1 MTTLLLHNPT
11 ASRGA
16 AVKHLR
22 SESHYTPQLTANWP
36 LGMLRSMSFFH
47 ALGIDPRIWS
57 VADLTRY
64 VRQALE
70 SDYRLQ
76 DLWVMGEAFNV
87 SRPASGHL
95 YFTLKDSEA
104 SLRCVMWRSE
114 VADLKT
120 LPRDGEAIEVH
131 GHISV
136 YEAGGQYQL
145 YADDI
150 RPAGIGALFEEFL
163 RLRDRLEEEGLFDP
177 ARKRPL
183 PAWPK
188 RIGVVTSPTGA
199 ALRDVLN
206 VLRRRYP
213 LVEVIL
219 APTPVQGDE
228 APAGIVSALAALNTY
243 SRPDLILLVRGGGSI
258 EDLWAFNDEGV
269 ARAIVASES
278 PVVSGVGH
286 ETDVIIADYVA
297 DVRAPTPSAA
307 AEVATP
313 DREILADELAEVRNA
328 MERAYQSLLREL
340 RRMYRERSIRLRLA
354 SPRAQVANA
363 RQRVDEALHRTTAAL
378 RHDLALRK
386 AAVARL
392 SQTLRAVGPSA
403 VMARGYS
410 VVTRV
415 EDGAVVRSVE
425 QVEPDEGISVRVSDG
440 SFAARVTSTE
450 KTDQPAEGS

>member
-1 MTTLLLHNPT
+1 
-11 ASRGA
+11 
-16 AVKHLR
+16 
-22 SESHYTPQLTANWP
+22 
-36 LGMLRSMSFFH
+36 MLRFVSQLSIF
-47 ALGIDPRIWS
+47 GVEPQVWS
-57 VADLTRY
+57 VSSLTRY

-76 DLWVMGEAFNV
+76 DIWVTGEAFNV
-87 SRPASGHL
+87 SRPSSGHL
-95 YFTLKDSEA
+95 YFTLKDAEA

-114 VADLKT
+114 VLLQKA

-145 YADDI
+145 YADAI
-150 RPAGIGALFEEFL
+150 RPAGEGDLFQEFL
-163 RLRDRLEEEGLFDP
+163 RLRALLDAEGLFDP
-177 ARKRPL
+177 ERKRPL
-183 PAWPK
+183 PIWPK

-206 VLRRRYP
+206 VLRRRFP

-228 APAGIVSALAALNTY
+228 APAGIVSALEALNTY
-243 SRPDLILLVRGGGSI
+243 SQPDLILLVRGGGSA

-269 ARAIVASES
+269 ARAIAASQA
-278 PVVSGVGH
+278 PVVVGVGH
-286 ETDVIIADYVA
+286 ETDVIIADFVA

-313 DREILADELAEVRNA
+313 DRENLANELAETRNIL
-328 MERAYQSLLREL
+328 EDEFRNYLREL
-340 RRMYRERSIRLRLA
+340 RREYKDRQAALLMT

-363 RQRVDEALHRTTAAL
+363 RQRVDEALYRATAAIRHGVDL
-378 RHDLALRK
+378 RR
-386 AAVARL
+386 AAVGGLA
-392 SQTLRAVGPSA
+392 QTLRAVGPSA
-403 VMARGYS
+403 VLARGYA

-415 EDGAVVRSVE
+415 DDGAVVRSIG
-425 QVEPDEGISVRVSDG
+425 QVESGDELNVRVSDG
-440 SFAARVTSTE
+440 TFGAEARPPSDRSTS
-450 KTDQPAEGS
+450 DSIS

>member
-1 MTTLLLHNPT
+1 MLH
-11 ASRGA
+11 
-16 AVKHLR
+16 L
-22 SESHYTPQLTANWP
+22 
-36 LGMLRSMSFFH
+36 MSFFQ
-47 ALGIDPRIWS
+47 AFGLEPKIWS
-57 VADLTRY
+57 VVDLTRY
-64 VRQALE
+64 VRQTLE
-70 SDYRLQ
+70 TDYRLQ

-87 SRPASGHL
+87 SRPSSGHL

-114 VADLKT
+114 VADLEV
-120 LPRDGEAIEVH
+120 LPRDGDAIEVH
-131 GHISV
+131 GRISV

-150 RPAGIGALFEEFL
+150 RPAGIGALFEEFI

-177 ARKRPL
+177 ERKRPL

-228 APAGIVSALAALNTY
+228 APGGIVSALAALNTY
-243 SRPDLILLVRGGGSI
+243 SQPDLILLVRGGGSI

-313 DREILADELAEVRNA
+313 DREALAEELVEMREA
-328 MERAYQSLLREL
+328 LERAFKDSLREL
-340 RRMYRERSIRLRLA
+340 RRMYRDRLVRLRLA

-363 RQRVDEALHRTTAAL
+363 RQRVDEWSHRIVAAI
-378 RHDLALRK
+378 RHHLALRQ
-386 AAVARL
+386 AAIAGL
-392 SQTLRAVGPSA
+392 SQTLRAVGPAA

-415 EDGAVVRSVE
+415 KDGKVVRSVS

-440 SFAARVTSTE
+440 SFGARITSSEETG
-450 KTDQPAEGS
+450 KPHEGG

>member
-1 MTTLLLHNPT
+1 
-11 ASRGA
+11 
-16 AVKHLR
+16 
-22 SESHYTPQLTANWP
+22 
-36 LGMLRSMSFFH
+36 MLRLMTFFQ
-47 ALGIDPRIWS
+47 ALGLEPKIWS

-64 VRQALE
+64 IRQALE

-87 SRPASGHL
+87 SRPSSGHL
-95 YFTLKDSEA
+95 YFTIKDSEA

-114 VADLKT
+114 VADLET

-145 YADDI
+145 YVDDI

-163 RLRDRLEEEGLFDP
+163 RLRDRLEQEGLFDP
-177 ARKRPL
+177 ERKRPL

-219 APTPVQGDE
+219 APTPVQGGE
-228 APAGIVSALAALNTY
+228 APSGIVSALSALNTY
-243 SRPDLILLVRGGGSI
+243 SQPDLILLVRGGGSI
-258 EDLWAFNDEGV
+258 EDLWAFNDEAV
-269 ARAIVASES
+269 ARAIFASES

-328 MERAYQSLLREL
+328 LERAYQNQLQDLRHT
-340 RRMYRERSIRLRLA
+340 YRDRLVRLRLA

-363 RQRVDEALHRTTAAL
+363 RQRVDEALHRMTAAL
-378 RHDLALRK
+378 RHQQALRR
-386 AAVARL
+386 AAVLGL

-403 VMARGYS
+403 VLARGYS
-410 VVTRV
+410 VVTR
-415 EDGAVVRSVE
+415 EKDGTVVRSIA
-425 QVEPDEGISVRVSDG
+425 QVEPGEGIGVRVSDG
-440 SFAARVTSTE
+440 SFAAQVTSSEKGDKPTE
-450 KTDQPAEGS
+450 QK

>member
-1 MTTLLLHNPT
+1 MSYFQTF
-11 ASRGA
+11 G
-16 AVKHLR
+16 
-22 SESHYTPQLTANWP
+22 SEPK
-36 LGMLRSMSFFH
+36 
-47 ALGIDPRIWS
+47 IWS
-57 VADLTRY
+57 VIDLTRY
-64 VRQALE
+64 VRQTLE
-70 SDYRLQ
+70 TDYRLQ

-87 SRPASGHL
+87 SRPSSGHL
-95 YFTLKDSEA
+95 YFTLKDAEA

-114 VADLKT
+114 VADLAA

-131 GHISV
+131 GRISV

-150 RPAGIGALFEEFL
+150 RPAGIGALFEEFF

-177 ARKRPL
+177 ERKRPL
-183 PAWPK
+183 PEWPK

-199 ALRDVLN
+199 ALRDVIN

-243 SRPDLILLVRGGGSI
+243 SQPDVILVVRGGGSI

-269 ARAIVASES
+269 ARAIAASEA
-278 PVVSGVGH
+278 PVVSGIGH

-313 DREILADELAEVRNA
+313 DREVLADELVETRNA
-328 MERAYQSLLREL
+328 LERAFGDNLQEL
-340 RRMYRERSIRLRLA
+340 RRMHRDWMVRLRFA

-363 RQRVDEALHRTTAAL
+363 RQRVDEGSHRIEAAI
-378 RHDLALRK
+378 RHQLALRQS
-386 AAVARL
+386 AVAGL
-392 SQTLRAVGPSA
+392 SQTLRAVGPAA

-415 EDGAVVRSVE
+415 KDGAVVRSVG
-425 QVEPDEGISVRVSDG
+425 QVEPDEGINVRVSDG
-440 SFAARVTSTE
+440 TFGAQVTSSDE
-450 KTDQPAEGS
+450 NDKTQKGD

>member
-1 MTTLLLHNPT
+1 
-11 ASRGA
+11 
-16 AVKHLR
+16 
-22 SESHYTPQLTANWP
+22 
-36 LGMLRSMSFFH
+36 MSYFQTF
-47 ALGIDPRIWS
+47 GIEPKIWS
-57 VADLTRY
+57 VIDLTRY
-64 VRQALE
+64 VRQTLE
-70 SDYRLQ
+70 TDYRLQ

-87 SRPASGHL
+87 SRPSSGHL
-95 YFTLKDSEA
+95 YFTLKDAEA

-114 VADLKT
+114 VADLAT

-131 GHISV
+131 GRISV

-150 RPAGIGALFEEFL
+150 RPAGIGALFEEFF
-163 RLRDRLEEEGLFDP
+163 RLRDRLEEEGLFEP
-177 ARKRPL
+177 ERKRPL
-183 PAWPK
+183 PTWPK

-228 APAGIVSALAALNTY
+228 APGGISSALAALNTY
-243 SRPDLILLVRGGGSI
+243 SHPDVILLVRGGGSI

-269 ARAIVASES
+269 ARAIAASEA

-313 DREILADELAEVRNA
+313 DREVLADELAEMRNA
-328 MERAYQSLLREL
+328 LARAFGENLQEMH
-340 RRMYRERSIRLRLA
+340 RMHRDWMVRLRFA

-363 RQRVDEALHRTTAAL
+363 RQRVDEGSHRIEAAI
-378 RHDLALRK
+378 RHQLALRQ
-386 AAVARL
+386 AAVAGL
-392 SQTLRAVGPSA
+392 SQTLRAVGPAA

-415 EDGAVVRSVE
+415 KDGTVVRSVG
-425 QVEPDEGISVRVSDG
+425 QVEPTEGINVRVSDG
-440 SFAARVTSTE
+440 SFGAQVTTSDE
-450 KTDQPAEGS
+450 TDKPQDDD

>member
-1 MTTLLLHNPT
+1 
-11 ASRGA
+11 
-16 AVKHLR
+16 
-22 SESHYTPQLTANWP
+22 
-36 LGMLRSMSFFH
+36 MLRLMSYFQTFG
-47 ALGIDPRIWS
+47 LEPKIWS
-57 VADLTRY
+57 VVDLTRY
-64 VRQALE
+64 VRQTLE
-70 SDYRLQ
+70 TDYRLQ

-87 SRPASGHL
+87 SRPSSGHL

-114 VADLKT
+114 VADLAA

-131 GHISV
+131 GRISV

-150 RPAGIGALFEEFL
+150 RPAGIGALFEEL
-163 RLRDRLEEEGLFDP
+163 IRLRDRLEKEGLFDP
-177 ARKRPL
+177 ERKRPL
-183 PAWPK
+183 PEWPK

-213 LVEVIL
+213 LLEVIL
-219 APTPVQGDE
+219 APTAVQGDE
-228 APAGIVSALAALNTY
+228 APGGIVSALAALNTY
-243 SRPDLILLVRGGGSI
+243 SDPDVILLVRGGGSI
-258 EDLWAFNDEGV
+258 EDLWAFNDEDV
-269 ARAIVASES
+269 ARAIAASEA

-313 DREILADELAEVRNA
+313 DREVLADELAEMREA
-328 MERAYQSLLREL
+328 LGRAYKDNLQEL
-340 RRMYRERSIRLRLA
+340 RRMYRDQLVRLRLA

-363 RQRVDEALHRTTAAL
+363 RQRVDEWNHRIV
-378 RHDLALRK
+378 
-386 AAVARL
+386 AAVRHNLTLRQTAVAGL
-392 SQTLRAVGPSA
+392 SQTLRAVGPAA

-415 EDGAVVRSVE
+415 KDGTVVRSIV
-425 QVEPDEGISVRVSDG
+425 QVEPDEGIRVRVSDG
-440 SFAARVTSTE
+440 SFGAQVTSSE
-450 KTDQPAEGS
+450 AIDDPQEGG

>member
-1 MTTLLLHNPT
+1 MSYFQTF
-11 ASRGA
+11 G
-16 AVKHLR
+16 
-22 SESHYTPQLTANWP
+22 SEPK
-36 LGMLRSMSFFH
+36 
-47 ALGIDPRIWS
+47 IWS
-57 VADLTRY
+57 VIDLTRY
-64 VRQALE
+64 VRQTLE
-70 SDYRLQ
+70 TDYRLQ

-87 SRPASGHL
+87 SRPSSGHL
-95 YFTLKDSEA
+95 YFTLKDAEA

-114 VADLKT
+114 VADLAA

-131 GHISV
+131 GRISV

-150 RPAGIGALFEEFL
+150 RPAGIGALFEEFF

-177 ARKRPL
+177 ERKRPL

-199 ALRDVLN
+199 ALRDVIN

-243 SRPDLILLVRGGGSI
+243 SQPDVILVVRGGGSI

-269 ARAIVASES
+269 ARAIAASEA
-278 PVVSGVGH
+278 PVVSGIGH

-313 DREILADELAEVRNA
+313 DREVLADELVETRNA
-328 MERAYQSLLREL
+328 LERAFGDNLQEL
-340 RRMYRERSIRLRLA
+340 RRMHRDWMVRLRFA

-363 RQRVDEALHRTTAAL
+363 RQRVDEGSHRIEAAI
-378 RHDLALRK
+378 RHQLALRQS
-386 AAVARL
+386 AVAGL
-392 SQTLRAVGPSA
+392 SQTLRAVGPAA

-415 EDGAVVRSVE
+415 KDGAVVRSVG
-425 QVEPDEGISVRVSDG
+425 QVEPDEGINVRVSDG
-440 SFAARVTSTE
+440 TFGAQVTSSDE
-450 KTDQPAEGS
+450 NDKPQKGD

>member
-1 MTTLLLHNPT
+1 
-11 ASRGA
+11 
-16 AVKHLR
+16 
-22 SESHYTPQLTANWP
+22 
-36 LGMLRSMSFFH
+36 MLRLMSFFQTFG
-47 ALGIDPRIWS
+47 LEPKIWS
-57 VADLTRY
+57 VVDLTRY
-64 VRQALE
+64 VRQTLE
-70 SDYRLQ
+70 TDYRLQ

-87 SRPASGHL
+87 SRPSSGHL

-114 VADLKT
+114 VAGLKI

-145 YADDI
+145 YAEDI
-150 RPAGIGALFEEFL
+150 RPAGIGELFEEFL
-163 RLRDRLEEEGLFDP
+163 RLRDRLEEEGLFNP
-177 ARKRPL
+177 ERKRPL
-183 PAWPK
+183 PAWPN

-219 APTPVQGDE
+219 AATPVQGDE
-228 APAGIVSALAALNTY
+228 APGGIVSALAALNAY
-243 SRPDLILLVRGGGSI
+243 SQPDLILLVRGGGSI

-313 DREILADELAEVRNA
+313 DREVLADELTEVRNA
-328 MERAYQSLLREL
+328 LENAFKDRLREL
-340 RRMYRERSIRLRLA
+340 RRICRDRLVRLRLT
-354 SPRAQVANA
+354 SPRTQVANA
-363 RQRVDEALHRTTAAL
+363 RQRVDEALYRTAAAL
-378 RHDLALRK
+378 RHHLALRQS
-386 AAVARL
+386 AVAGL
-392 SQTLRAVGPSA
+392 SQTLRAVGPAA

-415 EDGAVVRSVE
+415 KDGTVVRSVV
-425 QVEPDEGISVRVSDG
+425 QVASGEGLNVRVSDG
-440 SFAARVTSTE
+440 SFGAQVTSSEETD
-450 KTDQPAEGS
+450 KTDEEG